1 MRLNAPLADHS
12 PPPPA
17 RFCMQ
22 LYFYLIY
29 CECYRLSKIT
39 PLTERNLTH
48 QLAHDLGL
56 AIVQG
61 RYNASNGLPSEAEI
75 CKRYNVSRS
84 GTREAV
90 KMLAAKGLLTSR
102 ARQGITILPESRW
115 NLFDTEVL
123 RWILK
128 SRPSRE
134 LLLEFAQMR
143 AGIEPEAASLAAA
156 HATTEA
162 IAAIEAALQRMI
174 DAESGLDDPLESDIG
189 FHTSILLASQNRFFA
204 QLASFVE
211 TALRVSI
218 RFTNAVKGV
227 PGADVQAHARVF
239 RAIKSGNSRSA
250 RRGIEILLAETIELI
265 QESRVTAKSAARPRT
280 AGKR

>member
-1 MRLNAPLADHS
+1 M
-12 PPPPA
+12 
-17 RFCMQ
+17 
-22 LYFYLIY
+22 
-29 CECYRLSKIT
+29 

-48 QLAHDLGL
+48 QLAHDLGF
-56 AIVQG
+56 AIVRG

-75 CKRYNVSRS
+75 CKQYNISRS

-90 KMLAAKGLLTSR
+90 KMLAAKGLLNSR
-102 ARQGITILPESRW
+102 PRQGITILPESRW

-128 SRPSRE
+128 SRPSGK

-156 HATTEA
+156 HGTPEA
-162 IAAIEAALQRMI
+162 IAAIEGALQRMS
-174 DAESGLDDPLESDIG
+174 DAENGLDDPLESDIE

-204 QLASFVE
+204 QLANFVE

-239 RAIKSGNSRSA
+239 RAIRNGNSRLA
-250 RRGIEILLAETIELI
+250 RRGIEALLSESIELI
-265 QESRVTAKSAARPRT
+265 RESQQSNKKRPSRRESR
-280 AGKR
+280 

>member
-1 MRLNAPLADHS
+1 
-12 PPPPA
+12 
-17 RFCMQ
+17 
-22 LYFYLIY
+22 
-29 CECYRLSKIT
+29 LS
-39 PLTERNLTH
+39 ERNLTH

-75 CKRYNVSRS
+75 CRQYNVSRS

-90 KMLAAKGLLTSR
+90 KMLAAKGLLNSR
-102 ARQGITILPESRW
+102 PRQGITILPESRW

-128 SRPSRE
+128 SRPSRG

-156 HATTEA
+156 HGTPEA
-162 IAAIEAALQRMI
+162 IAAIETALQRMI
-174 DAESGLDDPLESDIG
+174 DAESGLDDSLESDIG

-204 QLASFVE
+204 QLANFVE

-227 PGADVQAHARVF
+227 PGADVQAHARIF
-239 RAIKSGNSRSA
+239 RAITNGNSRSA
-250 RRGIEILLAETIELI
+250 RRATEALLAESIELI
-265 QESRVTAKSAARPRT
+265 EESQPSKKDRGRLRS